1 MPRRGGGI
9 RDSDVHRTNLACA
22 PILATDRGI
31 GAQPTQ
37 APREMTDYVEV
48 IIGVIGGLIWL
59 FSAAMVLGA
68 VVAVIRPD
76 HRNPIVYRWVRW
88 YEHHSK
94 AVR

>member
-1 MPRRGGGI
+1 
-9 RDSDVHRTNLACA
+9 
-22 PILATDRGI
+22 
-31 GAQPTQ
+31 
-37 APREMTDYVEV
+37 MTDYVEV

-59 FSAAMVLGA
+59 FSAAMLLGA

>member
-1 MPRRGGGI
+1 
-9 RDSDVHRTNLACA
+9 
-22 PILATDRGI
+22 
-31 GAQPTQ
+31 
-37 APREMTDYVEV
+37 MTDYVEV